1 MDKRVDENGVNDMS
15 TLELRETEPVREVG
29 YIAEVSGNGVKAI
42 CNLKTLREMAD
53 AGEGEAEYSPGQI
66 GSILKIKVA
75 KGYLFVTYGIL
86 KHYAVRVRSLTR

>member
-42 CNLKTLREMAD
+42 CNLKTLREMAMQEKVKLNIHLD
-53 AGEGEAEYSPGQI
+53 KSVPYSK
-66 GSILKIKVA
+66 S
-75 KGYLFVTYGIL
+75 
-86 KHYAVRVRSLTR
+86 R